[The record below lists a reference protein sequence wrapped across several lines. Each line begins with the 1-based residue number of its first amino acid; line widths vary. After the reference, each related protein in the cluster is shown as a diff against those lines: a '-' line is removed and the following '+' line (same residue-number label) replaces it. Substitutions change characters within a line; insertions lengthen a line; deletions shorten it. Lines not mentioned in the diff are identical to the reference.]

1 MSRVIVFFFPFFS
14 DFRNRPDGIDP
25 YQPWQMTDRE
35 REISTK
41 YINLIQGKRI
51 RKDPSLLSLTP
62 LDGSNNIMA
71 NNSNPLS
78 PETPSGNGPV
88 LYIPSPGQESRAFIP
103 NASYTVDPQASSA
116 SNNNCFVADIEEV
129 RVSPV
134 VSRRGLLSV
143 LEKGALGWVRRWV
156 VVRRPYVLLYKDE
169 KDCIE
174 RGVIN
179 LSTAIVEYSEDQ
191 EDVGMVNV
199 FRYDSAFVVFYLI

>member
-1 MSRVIVFFFPFFS
+1 
-14 DFRNRPDGIDP
+14 
-25 YQPWQMTDRE
+25 MTERE
-35 REISTK
+35 REICTK
-41 YINLIQGKRI
+41 YVHLIQGKRI

-62 LDGSNNIMA
+62 LDGSNNMLA

-78 PETPSGNGPV
+78 PETPSGNGPS
-88 LYIPSPGQESRAFIP
+88 LYMPSPGQESRAFIP

-116 SNNNCFVADIEEV
+116 TNNNCFVADIEEV

-174 RGVIN
+174 RGFIN

-199 FRYDSAFVVFYLI
+199 FRYNQSIY